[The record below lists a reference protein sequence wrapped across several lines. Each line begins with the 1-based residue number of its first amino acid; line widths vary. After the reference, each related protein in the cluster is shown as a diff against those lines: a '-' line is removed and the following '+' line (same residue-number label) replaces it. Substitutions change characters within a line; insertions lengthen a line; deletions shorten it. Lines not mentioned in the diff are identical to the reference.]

1 MSTSPAQNGAFYRI
15 EAGDLLPEEL
25 RRSMPEVLWLPEPPT
40 GDSAGS
46 PALMGERIG
55 PDRRGTQH
63 LVSRDP
69 SGNWRAHFSIADAIE
84 GVLLERYHSGLLPT
98 IEMKLPFNYSRF
110 PNGIKSLA
118 RWILSSRSAALPAI
132 SFPPASPDYVV
143 EWLRI
148 LARITNQPTDSLLQ
162 ARTWP
167 AGKRA
172 AAIITHDVDTDWVFR
187 NPKWLETICNLEER
201 YGFFGAWYCVPWYSR
216 SAAAERG
223 MRRLIERKCEIG
235 AHGFNH
241 DAKFPL
247 VGEPEFS
254 RRMRSL
260 REFTAQ
266 WKIKGF
272 RSEWLY
278 RTPRF
283 LSALAEL
290 FVYDSSIP
298 SSLSVL
304 TSETANG
311 CGSCLPY
318 RTHGGLLELPLSLP
332 MDEARHG
339 MGLSPEAFW
348 RKQSATVERIV
359 ELGGLIVLSVHP
371 QSHQFANEESVRAIE
386 PLLRSISADSSIW
399 IARPDEIAAWSLQG
413 APASALSSTSV

>member
-1 MSTSPAQNGAFYRI
+1 MSTSAAQNGAFYRI
-15 EAGDLLPEEL
+15 EAGDLLPDEL
-25 RRSMPEVLWLPEPPT
+25 RRSIPEILWLPNPPT
-40 GDSAGS
+40 GDSGGSVALRGKLIHSDPGAGKT
-46 PALMGERIG
+46 LI
-55 PDRRGTQH
+55 
-63 LVSRDP
+63 SRDT
-69 SGNWRAHFSIADAIE
+69 GENWRAHFSIADAIE

-118 RWILSSRSAALPAI
+118 RWILSNRSVASPAI
-132 SFPPASPDYVV
+132 SFPPTSPDYVV
-143 EWLRI
+143 EWLRN

-162 ARTWP
+162 TDAWP

-172 AAIITHDVDTDWVFR
+172 AAIVTHDVDTDWLFC
-187 NPKWLETICNLEER
+187 NPKWLETICDLEER

-247 VGEPEFS
+247 VGEREFCRRMEFLGEFS
-254 RRMRSL
+254 AR
-260 REFTAQ
+260 

-278 RTPRF
+278 RTPPF
-283 LSALAEL
+283 LSALNKL
-290 FVYDSSIP
+290 FVYDTSIP
-298 SSLSVL
+298 SSVSML
-304 TSETANG
+304 TAETANG
-311 CGSCLPY
+311 CSSCLPY

-339 MGLSPEAFW
+339 MGLSP
-348 RKQSATVERIV
+348 
-359 ELGGLIVLSVHP
+359 
-371 QSHQFANEESVRAIE
+371 
-386 PLLRSISADSSIW
+386 
-399 IARPDEIAAWSLQG
+399 
-413 APASALSSTSV
+413 